1 MKKTKSLIVCLF
13 CILMLNGCSNNFSN
27 NVQTGDIGDEKPAIM
42 KKIKFDGIYVQTN
55 NTTWAITF
63 EFYNIKNELI
73 DINGSFRIPNETYF
87 DNIFELETKLNKEN
101 SPYVISYSES
111 PVSVNNVVYS
121 NLKNTKWNLNEI
133 NRNNLCYFTLS
144 IDISPLVE
152 SNKLLGD

>member
-13 CILMLNGCSNNFSN
+13 SILMLNGCSNNFSN

-73 DINGSFRIPNETYF
+73 DINGSFRIPNETNF
-87 DNIFELETKLNKEN
+87 DNIF
-101 SPYVISYSES
+101 
-111 PVSVNNVVYS
+111 
-121 NLKNTKWNLNEI
+121 
-133 NRNNLCYFTLS
+133 
-144 IDISPLVE
+144 
-152 SNKLLGD
+152 